1 MAEIEW
7 TEEAKYW
14 LQQIYDYIARDD
26 EEAAWRVILGIY
38 DRVQILREFPE
49 SGHRYEKYPN
59 KLLRF
64 SLCPKK
70 PLRKRAT
77 ASMNCRASS

>member
-38 DRVQILREFPE
+38 DRVQILREFRVTE
-49 SGHRYEKYPN
+49 HRLVDYPN
-59 KLLRF
+59 R
-64 SLCPKK
+64 
-70 PLRKRAT
+70 
-77 ASMNCRASS
+77 SSGRHSQK